1 MNFGVDIT
9 EQYLNKCYEDF
20 SKEQMRLMNDMKQSG
35 GGGGGE
41 NEPKDKER
49 DIQKQLTMLNSLLLQ
64 LLRLRNLRK
73 SLLLKMNSS

>member
-1 MNFGVDIT
+1 MNFGADIT

-20 SKEQMRLMNDMKQSG
+20 SKEQMRLLNNMKQS
-35 GGGGGE
+35 GGGE